1 MYSLD
6 KQAAM
11 NADKTS
17 NWLTD
22 TGKYIGRILCGEDIK
37 ASTGTRG
44 VALTLQSDDGRETR
58 QFIYTVKPDGE
69 KLSGY
74 DLVMALMTCLRLRDI
89 KPVKGQVKR
98 WDAEAKQEYME
109 EGTVFPEF
117 ANKPIGFLLQK
128 TEEPS
133 RKNSGETAWTAKLV
147 AVFDPQTELMAAEIL
162 TGKKEPTMLGQKVAA
177 LADRPMKSRPSASRN
192 TAPVGGGGGVDPDDD
207 IPFRQAYARAAW
219 SII

>member
-1 MYSLD
+1 MYQLD

-22 TGKYIGRILCGEDIK
+22 TGKYVGTILCAEDIK

-44 VALTLQSDDGRETR
+44 MALTIKADDGRETR

-89 KPVKGQVKR
+89 KPANGPVKR
-98 WDAEAKQEYME
+98 WDPDAKQEYTE
-109 EGTVFPEF
+109 QGTVFPTL
-117 ANKPIGFLLQK
+117 ANKRIGFLLQK
-128 TEEPS
+128 TEELS
-133 RKNSGETAWTAKLV
+133 RKNPGETAWTAKLV
-147 AVFDPQTELMAAEIL
+147 TVFEAQTELVASEIL
-162 TGKKEPTMLGQKVAA
+162 SDKKEPVILAQRVAQ
-177 LADRPMKSRPSASRN
+177 LADRPMKSRPATSRSSE
-192 TAPVGGGGGVDPDDD
+192 PVHAGDGGFIDDD
-207 IPFRQAYARAAW
+207 IPFNVAYARAAW
-219 SII
+219 CAI

>member
-37 ASTGTRG
+37 ALTGTRG
-44 VALTLQSDDGRETR
+44 IALTLQSDDGRETR

-89 KPVKGQVKR
+89 KPAKGMVKR
-98 WDAEAKQEYME
+98 WDSEAKQEFTE
-109 EGTVFPEF
+109 EGTVFPELT
-117 ANKPIGFLLQK
+117 NKPIGFLLQK

-133 RKNSGETAWTAKLV
+133 RKNPGETAWSAKLV
-147 AVFDPQTELMAAEIL
+147 AVFDPKSELMAAEIL
-162 TGKKEPTMLGQKVAA
+162 NGKKEPIMLGQKVAM
-177 LADRPMKSRPSASRN
+177 LADRPMKNKPAMPRPTSNAASTN
-192 TAPVGGGGGVDPDDD
+192 AIPDDD
-207 IPFRQAYARAAW
+207 IPF
-219 SII
+219 

>member
-6 KQAAM
+6 KQAAI

-22 TGKYIGRILCGEDIK
+22 TGKYIGRILCAEDIK
-37 ASTGTRG
+37 ATTGTRG
-44 VALTLQSDDGRETR
+44 ITLTLQSDDGRETR
-58 QFIYTVKPDGE
+58 QFIYTVKSDGE

-89 KPVKGQVKR
+89 KPAKGMVKR
-98 WDAEAKQEYME
+98 WDAEAKQEYTE
-109 EGTVFPEF
+109 DGTVFPEM

-128 TEEPS
+128 TEEVS
-133 RKNSGETAWTAKLV
+133 RKNPGETAWTAKLV

-162 TGKKEPTMLGQKVAA
+162 NGKKDPVMLGQRVAT
-177 LADRPMKSRPSASRN
+177 LADRPMKSRPAASRAA
-192 TAPVGGGGGVDPDDD
+192 APAGGGGGDVDDD
-207 IPFRQAYARAAW
+207 IPFNVAYARKAWAA
-219 SII
+219 I

>member
-22 TGKYIGRILCGEDIK
+22 TGKYIGRIACGEDIK

-44 VALTLQSDDGRETR
+44 IALTLQADDGRETR

-89 KPVKGQVKR
+89 KPASGPVKR
-98 WDAEAKQEYME
+98 WDGEAKQEFTE
-109 EGTVFPEF
+109 QGTVFPEL

-133 RKNSGETAWTAKLV
+133 RKNPGETAWTAKLV

-162 TGKKEPTMLGQKVAA
+162 TGKKEPVMLAQKVAT
-177 LADRPMKSRPSASRN
+177 LADRPMKTRASASRS
-192 TAPVGGGGGVDPDDD
+192 TTPAGGGADPDDD
-207 IPFRQAYARAAW
+207 IPFSPAFARAAW

>member
-22 TGKYIGRILCGEDIK
+22 TGKYIGNIVCAEDIK

-44 VALTLQSDDGRETR
+44 IALTLKADDGRETR

-89 KPVKGQVKR
+89 KPASGMVKR
-98 WDAEAKQEYME
+98 WDADAKQEYTE
-109 EGTVFPEF
+109 EGVVFPEL
-117 ANKPIGFLLQK
+117 ANKKIGFLLQK

-133 RKNSGETAWTAKLV
+133 RKNAGETAWSAKLV
-147 AVFDPQTELMAAEIL
+147 SVFDAQTELMAAEIL
-162 TGKKEPTMLGQKVAA
+162 NGKKEPVMLGQKVAQ
-177 LADRPMKSRPSASRN
+177 LADRPMKHKPSAARAASN
-192 TAPVGGGGGVDPDDD
+192 AGAGSAPADDD
-207 IPFRQAYARAAW
+207 IPF
-219 SII
+219 

>member
-1 MYSLD
+1 MYTLD
-6 KQAAM
+6 KNAAM

-22 TGKYIGRILCGEDIK
+22 TGKYLGRIVCGEDIK

-44 VALTLQSDDGRETR
+44 IALTLQSDDGRETR

-98 WDAEAKQEYME
+98 WDSEAKQEYSE
-109 EGTVFPEF
+109 EGTVFPEL

-133 RKNSGETAWTAKLV
+133 RKNPGETAWSAKLI
-147 AVFDPQTELMAAEIL
+147 AVFDPQSELMAAEIL
-162 TGKKEPTMLGQKVAA
+162 TGKKEPVLLPQKVAA
-177 LADRPMKSRPSASRN
+177 LADRPMKNRPATRSA
-192 TAPVGGGGGVDPDDD
+192 APASSGGGSAEDDD
-207 IPFRQAYARAAW
+207 IPFSPAYARAAW
-219 SII
+219 AMI

>member
-22 TGKYIGRILCGEDIK
+22 TGKYIGHIVCAEDIK

-44 VALTLQSDDGRETR
+44 IALTLKADDGRETR

-89 KPVKGQVKR
+89 KPASGMVKR
-98 WDAEAKQEYME
+98 WDSDAKQEYTE
-109 EGTVFPEF
+109 EGTVFPEL
-117 ANKPIGFLLQK
+117 ANKKIGFLLQK

-133 RKNSGETAWTAKLV
+133 RKNAGETAWSAKLIS
-147 AVFDPQTELMAAEIL
+147 VFDAQTELMAAEIL
-162 TGKKEPTMLGQKVAA
+162 NGKKEPVMLGQKVAA
-177 LADRPMKSRPSASRN
+177 LADRPMKSRPA
-192 TAPVGGGGGVDPDDD
+192 APRATSNAGSGITPEDDD
-207 IPFRQAYARAAW
+207 IPF
-219 SII
+219 

>member
-1 MYSLD
+1 MYQLD

-11 NADKTS
+11 NADKVS

-22 TGKYIGRILCGEDIK
+22 TGKYIGRILCAEDIK

-89 KPVKGQVKR
+89 KPANGAVKR
-98 WDAEAKQEYME
+98 WDSEAKQEYTE
-109 EGTVFPEF
+109 QGTVFPEL

-133 RKNSGETAWTAKLV
+133 RKNPGETAWSAKLI
-147 AVFDPQTELMAAEIL
+147 AVFDPQSELMAAEIL
-162 TGKKEPTMLGQKVAA
+162 TNKKEPAMLAAKVAT
-177 LADRPMKSRPSASRN
+177 LADRPMKGKPAASRQA
-192 TAPVGGGGGVDPDDD
+192 APVGGGADPDDD
-207 IPFRQAYARAAW
+207 IPFNSAYARKAW
-219 SII
+219 SAI